1 MREKGILTLDEPC
14 PACAHQV
21 SVLERLNP
29 GGAYLT
35 RVHRLNHFAR
45 AGQLVLHDRCLLVSC
60 AVGWTLNK
68 RMHCRC
74 WSTGLAWA
82 LGSSCCEGPS
92 AQLWLQQG
100 LHCQLDKR
108 PSHTAHTHRPLLPP
122 ASTGG

>member
-1 MREKGILTLDEPC
+1 MGPNTLDEPC

-68 RMHCRC
+68 RMHAL
-74 WSTGLAWA
+74 SPLGYWA
-82 LGSSCCEGPS
+82 SLSVRQQLLRS
-92 AQLWLQQG
+92 A
-100 LHCQLDKR
+100 
-108 PSHTAHTHRPLLPP
+108 
-122 ASTGG
+122 